1 MAYKTDTAVLLT
13 TITLASATAT
23 VTFSSLPSTYTSIEI
38 LVSTR
43 SDTASGAMDFGMLRL
58 NGDTAA
64 NYGQGSS
71 ATSTSLSVIRPITS
85 TNWLTSGWT
94 NGTIAIWDYSSS
106 SKHKCITYDNSYN
119 NSTTTM
125 SSANYHDDAGW
136 WRSAAVVTSASLVLS
151 SGGNYITGST
161 FRVYGIP

>member
-13 TITLASATAT
+13 TITLASSTAT
-23 VTFSSLPSTYTSIEI
+23 VTFSSLPNTYTSLEI
-38 LVSTR
+38 QVSTR
-43 SDTASGAMDFGMLRL
+43 SDTASGAMDFGQLRL
-58 NGDTAA
+58 NGDSAA
-64 NYGQGSS
+64 NYGQGAS
-71 ATSTSLSVIRPITS
+71 AALTSITVLRPITS

-94 NGTIAIWDYSSS
+94 NGIITIWDYSSA
-106 SKHKCITYDNSYN
+106 SKHKCITYDASYN

-136 WRSAAVVTSASLVLS
+136 WRSASAVTSASLILS